1 MNLKKVVVLRK
12 HDGKGGGFQSHL
24 RRPSQFRR
32 NKPADIIPTA
42 VASKLPTLDG
52 ISVPRAAPNQ
62 STLIPVEQLLS
73 STFEKHIGNRVR
85 VAGEKAGSLRYI
97 GTVQGREGFYCGIEL
112 DEPIG
117 SHDGALNGIR
127 YFQTNPN
134 RAIFAP
140 LDRVEV
146 IVDHKQSFKP
156 VDCWMNDVE
165 PLLISSCCS
174 EDRNSDLMVQSDI
187 SLAGSPP
194 ANSSLLSADL
204 TTPYQATSEADLF
217 SAVDVQKSPS
227 TSVDN
232 NSSSSKEWSKE
243 TAAVVSVCPAVDDLN
258 VTITVDVADQQLN
271 QHTVCL
277 QSAENSKPPSY
288 CNSDDI
294 QSELIKSDDDDR
306 QQLSTFDNKMVNIM
320 TSCDNTTS
328 SQSTS
333 SATTTLSTDE
343 AVVRKELLV
352 PSENKKIKYEPN
364 KMTIKSSD
372 SAKRISMAKVTPNR
386 TQVRTIQR
394 VPSKPSKHAEIMA
407 KLKESIKQDKEKGKK
422 EIKSR
427 IAQSIQL
434 KPTAKITAA
443 SQNNRA
449 EQFPSSK
456 QSSQESSS
464 SNEACH
470 SENPTKG
477 VTVRNRS
484 ANDISKHIISTKR
497 SDMVP
502 KLRAQSR
509 FDDAFVEATSF
520 YHYNPNSAV
529 SCFHCGALSAGAA
542 CVNILV
548 TIIIIMSSSLSSSSA
563 SLSSSSPSSSKYN
576 SLILT
581 RTRSSVGKSVQTV
594 TKLPTFTSSVVL
606 RDSAYSSNMTNDRIG
621 YTPTRSSSYTLHPV
635 SSRFVQSFQ
644 PAVNSKKEPASA
656 AVVKRP
662 GNGPLATGNKRGVA
676 KALPVLEKRNS
687 TSIKRMVDEHKYQEI
702 VKGFLALSV
711 TFNHY
716 QDHLIPV
723 LHQRNANVKNELEK
737 LKAAFESTVCEYEK
751 IKEERE
757 ELCKQHAKTIDELNE
772 KHEEAIRCLEI
783 ALKQEHDQHL
793 KQICEDNEKILDKLR
808 STFDEK
814 IKSKDVKMKSEKCQ
828 IEVCQL
834 DHQSPVQG
842 VDRKEQVVIA
852 DVRYVNHEKEIDSL
866 RAVLEM
872 KSEENRELRS
882 RLAEREKEIE
892 EAMKMKS
899 RVILLDQKN
908 AELKEALEL
917 KKTTE
922 KRLSQRHHD
931 LVRSCEREKENSRRL
946 QMDKEQLQFQLE
958 RVLMSQ
964 SAYDTPISRLC
975 SSSESTT
982 PNVQD
987 ELQQN
992 SMSQSLIQIYAD
1004 CSPRYS
1010 KELPVTFYSNEGV
1023 EKKILEND
1031 QKRCSSMRTSSNRG
1045 EKIGRKLTT
1054 TSSRSRHFSNS
1065 SDASDADE
1073 AYKHRRRV
1081 QSDCEMVEK
1090 ENQRVLPNCTG
1101 RGDLPAS
1108 ESSNADS
1115 MLMTV
1120 DCTDSPRRCSHAEKR
1135 CQLAGSTDYCKG
1147 DNCMQKAAAS
1157 CIDSGIFTASYHSDI
1172 FDTPLAVSGTEQTS
1186 KHVGGQV
1193 GGDFAE
1199 QS

>member
-1 MNLKKVVVLRK
+1 MLTFCYFLAILLAMNLKKVVLCK

-174 EDRNSDLMVQSDI
+174 EDPNSDLMVQSDI

-427 IAQSIQL
+427 IAQSIQV

-470 SENPTKG
+470 SENPTKALG

-484 ANDISKHIISTKR
+484 ANDINKHITSTKR

-502 KLRAQSR
+502 KLRAQ
-509 FDDAFVEATSF
+509 
-520 YHYNPNSAV
+520 N
-529 SCFHCGALSAGAA
+529 
-542 CVNILV
+542 
-548 TIIIIMSSSLSSSSA
+548 
-563 SLSSSSPSSSKYN
+563 
-576 SLILT
+576 
-581 RTRSSVGKSVQTV
+581 
-594 TKLPTFTSSVVL
+594 
-606 RDSAYSSNMTNDRIG
+606 
-621 YTPTRSSSYTLHPV
+621 PV

-644 PAVNSKKEPASA
+644 PAINSKKEPASA

-676 KALPVLEKRNS
+676 KAPPVLEKRNS

-723 LHQRNANVKNELEK
+723 LHRQNANVKNELEK

-852 DVRYVNHEKEIDSL
+852 DVPMRYVNHEKEIDSL

-1031 QKRCSSMRTSSNRG
+1031 QKRSSSMRTSANRG

-1054 TSSRSRHFSNS
+1054 TSARSRHFSNS

-1135 CQLAGSTDYCKG
+1135 CQLAGSTDYCK
-1147 DNCMQKAAAS
+1147 
-1157 CIDSGIFTASYHSDI
+1157 DI
-1172 FDTPLAVSGTEQTS
+1172 FDTPPAVSGTEQTS

-1193 GGDFAE
+1193 GGNFAE

>member
-1 MNLKKVVVLRK
+1 MNLKKVVLCK

-52 ISVPRAAPNQ
+52 ISLPRAAPNQ

-146 IVDHKQSFKP
+146 IVDHKPSFKP
-156 VDCWMNDVE
+156 ADCWMNDVE

-174 EDRNSDLMVQSDI
+174 EDPNSDLMVQSDI

-232 NSSSSKEWSKE
+232 NSSPSKEWSKE

-258 VTITVDVADQQLN
+258 VTITVDIADQQLN
-271 QHTVCL
+271 QHTVCF

-294 QSELIKSDDDDR
+294 QSELIKSDDDDQ

-372 SAKRISMAKVTPNR
+372 SAKRISMAKLTPNR

-427 IAQSIQL
+427 IAQSIQEL
-434 KPTAKITAA
+434 
-443 SQNNRA
+443 NNFLR
-449 EQFPSSK
+449 
-456 QSSQESSS
+456 QSSQVKKVLLQ
-464 SNEACH
+464 
-470 SENPTKG
+470 TK
-477 VTVRNRS
+477 
-484 ANDISKHIISTKR
+484 
-497 SDMVP
+497 
-502 KLRAQSR
+502 
-509 FDDAFVEATSF
+509 
-520 YHYNPNSAV
+520 
-529 SCFHCGALSAGAA
+529 
-542 CVNILV
+542 LV
-548 TIIIIMSSSLSSSSA
+548 IVKTPQKSSSLSSSSA

-644 PAVNSKKEPASA
+644 PAVSSKKEPASA

-662 GNGPLATGNKRGVA
+662 GNGPLATGNKRGVT
-676 KALPVLEKRNS
+676 KAPPVLEKRNS

-814 IKSKDVKMKSEKCQ
+814 IKTKDVKMKSEKCQ

-834 DHQSPVQG
+834 DHQSPAQS
-842 VDRKEQVVIA
+842 VVIT

-964 SAYDTPISRLC
+964 SAYDAPISRLC

-1031 QKRCSSMRTSSNRG
+1031 QKRCSSMRTSANRG

-1054 TSSRSRHFSNS
+1054 TSARSRHFSNS

-1147 DNCMQKAAAS
+1147 DNCMQKAAVS

-1172 FDTPLAVSGTEQTS
+1172 FDTPPAVSGTEQTS

>member
-1 MNLKKVVVLRK
+1 MCLTSVAKT
-12 HDGKGGGFQSHL
+12 DAKGGGFQSHL

-52 ISVPRAAPNQ
+52 ISVPRAVPNQ

-112 DEPIG
+112 DEPVG

-146 IVDHKQSFKP
+146 IVDQKPSFKP

-174 EDRNSDLMVQSDI
+174 EDPNSDLMVQSDI

-194 ANSSLLSADL
+194 ANSSLLAAADL
-204 TTPYQATSEADLF
+204 TTTPYQATSEADLF
-217 SAVDVQKSPS
+217 SVVDVQKSPS
-227 TSVDN
+227 ASLDN
-232 NSSSSKEWSKE
+232 TNCSKQWSKE
-243 TAAVVSVCPAVDDLN
+243 ATTTASVCPVVDDLN
-258 VTITVDVADQQLN
+258 VTITVDDIPD
-271 QHTVCL
+271 QHTVCF
-277 QSAENSKPPSY
+277 QSAENPKPALY

-294 QSELIKSDDDDR
+294 QSELTTIKSDDDEQ
-306 QQLSTFDNKMVNIM
+306 QQLSTFDNKMVNLI
-320 TSCDNTTS
+320 TSCNNTIS

-333 SATTTLSTDE
+333 SAITTLSSTDE

-352 PSENKKIKYEPN
+352 PSKNKKIKYEPN
-364 KMTIKSSD
+364 KITIKSSD

-422 EIKSR
+422 EVKSR
-427 IAQSIQL
+427 IAQSIQV
-434 KPTAKITAA
+434 KPAAKITAP
-443 SQNNRA
+443 SQNTGTQ
-449 EQFPSSK
+449 QFPSSK

-470 SENPTKG
+470 GENRTTKASG

-484 ANDISKHIISTKR
+484 ANDISKHITSTKS

-502 KLRAQSR
+502 KLRA
-509 FDDAFVEATSF
+509 
-520 YHYNPNSAV
+520 PN
-529 SCFHCGALSAGAA
+529 
-542 CVNILV
+542 
-548 TIIIIMSSSLSSSSA
+548 
-563 SLSSSSPSSSKYN
+563 
-576 SLILT
+576 
-581 RTRSSVGKSVQTV
+581 
-594 TKLPTFTSSVVL
+594 
-606 RDSAYSSNMTNDRIG
+606 
-621 YTPTRSSSYTLHPV
+621 PV
-635 SSRFVQSFQ
+635 SKFVQSFQ
-644 PAVNSKKEPASA
+644 PVVNSKKDPASTTA
-656 AVVKRP
+656 VKRQ
-662 GNGPLATGNKRGVA
+662 GNGPLGTSKRSIA
-676 KALPVLEKRNS
+676 KAPVLEKKNS

-723 LHQRNANVKNELEK
+723 LRQRNANVKNELEK

-757 ELCKQHAKTIDELNE
+757 ELCKQHAKTIDELNA
-772 KHEEAIRCLEI
+772 KHREAIRCLEI
-783 ALKQEHDQHL
+783 TLKQEHDQHL

-814 IKSKDVKMKSEKCQ
+814 IKTKDVKIKSEKCQ

-834 DHQSPVQG
+834 DHHSPVQD
-842 VDRKEQVVIA
+842 VDRKEQVIA
-852 DVRYVNHEKEIDSL
+852 DVRYVNHVKEIDSL

-872 KSEENRELRS
+872 KTEENRELRS

-899 RVILLDQKN
+899 RLILLDQKN

-964 SAYDTPISRLC
+964 SAYDTPISRFC
-975 SSSESTT
+975 SSSESSTT
-982 PNVQD
+982 ANNVQD
-987 ELQQN
+987 EMQQN

-1010 KELPVTFYSNEGV
+1010 KELPVTFYSNEGGV
-1023 EKKILEND
+1023 EKKIFQND
-1031 QKRCSSMRTSSNRG
+1031 HQQRSSSLKTLANRG
-1045 EKIGRKLTT
+1045 KIGRRLTT
-1054 TSSRSRHFSNS
+1054 SARSRHFSNS
-1065 SDASDADE
+1065 SDAGDADA
-1073 AYKHRRRV
+1073 AYMHRRRV
-1081 QSDCEMVEK
+1081 QSDCEIVDK
-1090 ENQRVLPNCTG
+1090 ENQRMLPNCTG
-1101 RGDLPAS
+1101 RSDLPAS
-1108 ESSNADS
+1108 ESSNEDS

-1120 DCTDSPRRCSHAEKR
+1120 GCTDCPERCSQDDEKR
-1135 CQLAGSTDYCKG
+1135 CQLASGSTDYCKG
-1147 DNCMQKAAAS
+1147 DNCMQKVAAS

-1172 FDTPLAVSGTEQTS
+1172 FDTPPAVSGTEQKS
-1186 KHVGGQV
+1186 KHVLDGQV

>member
-1 MNLKKVVVLRK
+1 MCLTSVAKT
-12 HDGKGGGFQSHL
+12 DAKGGGFQSHL

-52 ISVPRAAPNQ
+52 ISVPRAVPNQ

-112 DEPIG
+112 DEPVG

-146 IVDHKQSFKP
+146 IVDQKPSFKP

-174 EDRNSDLMVQSDI
+174 EDPNSDLMVQSDI

-194 ANSSLLSADL
+194 ANSSLLAAADL
-204 TTPYQATSEADLF
+204 TTTPYQATSEADLF
-217 SAVDVQKSPS
+217 SVVDVQKSPS
-227 TSVDN
+227 ASLDN
-232 NSSSSKEWSKE
+232 TNCSKQWSKE
-243 TAAVVSVCPAVDDLN
+243 ATTTASVCPVVDDLN
-258 VTITVDVADQQLN
+258 VTITVDDIPD
-271 QHTVCL
+271 QHTVCF
-277 QSAENSKPPSY
+277 QSAENPKPALY

-294 QSELIKSDDDDR
+294 QSELTTIKSDDDEQ
-306 QQLSTFDNKMVNIM
+306 QQLSTFDNKMVNLI
-320 TSCDNTTS
+320 TSCNNTIS

-333 SATTTLSTDE
+333 SAITTLSSTDE

-352 PSENKKIKYEPN
+352 PSKNKKIKYEPN
-364 KMTIKSSD
+364 KITIKSSD

-422 EIKSR
+422 EVKSR
-427 IAQSIQL
+427 IAQSIQV
-434 KPTAKITAA
+434 KPAAKITAP
-443 SQNNRA
+443 SQNTGTQ
-449 EQFPSSK
+449 QFPSSK

-470 SENPTKG
+470 GENRTTKG

-484 ANDISKHIISTKR
+484 ANDISKHITSTKS

-502 KLRAQSR
+502 KLRAPSR
-509 FDDAFVEATSF
+509 FDDAFVKATSF

-529 SCFHCGALSAGAA
+529 SCFHCGA
-542 CVNILV
+542 CVLLV
-548 TIIIIMSSSLSSSSA
+548 PHA
-563 SLSSSSPSSSKYN
+563 
-576 SLILT
+576 
-581 RTRSSVGKSVQTV
+581 
-594 TKLPTFTSSVVL
+594 SVVL

-621 YTPTRSSSYTLHPV
+621 NTQTRSSSYTLHPV
-635 SSRFVQSFQ
+635 SKFVQSFQ
-644 PAVNSKKEPASA
+644 PVVNSKKDPASTTA
-656 AVVKRP
+656 VKRQ
-662 GNGPLATGNKRGVA
+662 GNGPLGTSKRSIA
-676 KALPVLEKRNS
+676 KAPVLEKKNS

-723 LHQRNANVKNELEK
+723 LRQRNANVKNELEK

-757 ELCKQHAKTIDELNE
+757 ELCKQHAKTIDELNA
-772 KHEEAIRCLEI
+772 KHREAIRCLEI
-783 ALKQEHDQHL
+783 TLKQEHDQHL

-814 IKSKDVKMKSEKCQ
+814 IKTKDVKIKSEKCQ

-834 DHQSPVQG
+834 DHHSPVQD
-842 VDRKEQVVIA
+842 VDRKEQVIA
-852 DVRYVNHEKEIDSL
+852 DVRYVNHVKEIDSL

-872 KSEENRELRS
+872 KTEENRELRS

-899 RVILLDQKN
+899 RLILLDQKN

-964 SAYDTPISRLC
+964 SAYDTPISRFC
-975 SSSESTT
+975 SSSESSTT
-982 PNVQD
+982 ANNVQD
-987 ELQQN
+987 EMQQN

-1010 KELPVTFYSNEGV
+1010 KELPVTFYSNEGGV
-1023 EKKILEND
+1023 EKKIFQND
-1031 QKRCSSMRTSSNRG
+1031 HQQRSSSLKTLANRG
-1045 EKIGRKLTT
+1045 KIGRRLTT
-1054 TSSRSRHFSNS
+1054 SARSRHFSNS
-1065 SDASDADE
+1065 SDAGDADA
-1073 AYKHRRRV
+1073 AYMHRRRV
-1081 QSDCEMVEK
+1081 QSDCEIVEK
-1090 ENQRVLPNCTG
+1090 ENQRMLPNCTG
-1101 RGDLPAS
+1101 RSDLPAS
-1108 ESSNADS
+1108 ESSNEDS

-1120 DCTDSPRRCSHAEKR
+1120 GCTDCPERCSQDDEKR
-1135 CQLAGSTDYCKG
+1135 CQLASGSTDYCKG
-1147 DNCMQKAAAS
+1147 DNCMQKVAAS

-1172 FDTPLAVSGTEQTS
+1172 FDTPPAVSGTEQKS
-1186 KHVGGQV
+1186 KHVLDGQV

>member
-1 MNLKKVVVLRK
+1 MNDVLRPVSTYLMNLLADDLCVKDSLKLVPQLPVQLKIKCQLLQVCTSLPYFQKQPIIQCSKFLAILLAMNLKKVVLCK

-288 CNSDDI
+288 CSSDDI

-352 PSENKKIKYEPN
+352 PRENKKIKYEPN

-427 IAQSIQL
+427 IAQSIQV

-470 SENPTKG
+470 SENPTKALG

-484 ANDISKHIISTKR
+484 TNDINKHITSTKR

-502 KLRAQSR
+502 KLRAQ
-509 FDDAFVEATSF
+509 
-520 YHYNPNSAV
+520 N
-529 SCFHCGALSAGAA
+529 
-542 CVNILV
+542 
-548 TIIIIMSSSLSSSSA
+548 
-563 SLSSSSPSSSKYN
+563 
-576 SLILT
+576 
-581 RTRSSVGKSVQTV
+581 
-594 TKLPTFTSSVVL
+594 
-606 RDSAYSSNMTNDRIG
+606 
-621 YTPTRSSSYTLHPV
+621 PV
-635 SSRFVQSFQ
+635 SSRFVQSFH
-644 PAVNSKKEPASA
+644 PAINSKKEPASA

-676 KALPVLEKRNS
+676 KAPPVLEKRNS

-723 LHQRNANVKNELEK
+723 LHRQNANVKNELEK

-852 DVRYVNHEKEIDSL
+852 DVPMRYVNHEKEIDSL

-1031 QKRCSSMRTSSNRG
+1031 QKRCSSMRTSANRG

-1054 TSSRSRHFSNS
+1054 TSARSRHFSNS

-1135 CQLAGSTDYCKG
+1135 CQFAGSTDYCKG
-1147 DNCMQKAAAS
+1147 DNCMQKAAVS

-1172 FDTPLAVSGTEQTS
+1172 FDTPPAVSGTEQTS

>member
-1 MNLKKVVVLRK
+1 LAILLAMNLKKVVLCK

-427 IAQSIQL
+427 IAQSIQV

-470 SENPTKG
+470 SENPTKALG

-484 ANDISKHIISTKR
+484 TNDINKHITSTKR

-502 KLRAQSR
+502 KLRAQ
-509 FDDAFVEATSF
+509 
-520 YHYNPNSAV
+520 N
-529 SCFHCGALSAGAA
+529 
-542 CVNILV
+542 
-548 TIIIIMSSSLSSSSA
+548 
-563 SLSSSSPSSSKYN
+563 
-576 SLILT
+576 
-581 RTRSSVGKSVQTV
+581 
-594 TKLPTFTSSVVL
+594 
-606 RDSAYSSNMTNDRIG
+606 
-621 YTPTRSSSYTLHPV
+621 PV

-662 GNGPLATGNKRGVA
+662 GNGPLATGNKRG
-676 KALPVLEKRNS
+676 
-687 TSIKRMVDEHKYQEI
+687 RMVDEHKYQEI

-852 DVRYVNHEKEIDSL
+852 DVPMRYVNHEKEIDSL

-982 PNVQD
+982 PNMQD

-1031 QKRCSSMRTSSNRG
+1031 QKRCSSMRTSANRG
-1045 EKIGRKLTT
+1045 EKIGRKLTI
-1054 TSSRSRHFSNS
+1054 TSARSRHFSNS

-1135 CQLAGSTDYCKG
+1135 SQLAGSTDYCKG
-1147 DNCMQKAAAS
+1147 DNCMQKAAVS

-1172 FDTPLAVSGTEQTS
+1172 FDTPPAVSGTEQTS

-1193 GGDFAE
+1193 GAK
-1199 QS
+1199 Q

>member
-1 MNLKKVVVLRK
+1 MCLTSVAKT
-12 HDGKGGGFQSHL
+12 DAKGGGFQSHL

-52 ISVPRAAPNQ
+52 ISVPRAVPNQ

-112 DEPIG
+112 DEPVG

-146 IVDHKQSFKP
+146 IVDQKPSFKP

-174 EDRNSDLMVQSDI
+174 EDPNSDLMVQSDI

-194 ANSSLLSADL
+194 ANSSLLAAADL
-204 TTPYQATSEADLF
+204 TTTPYQATSEADLF
-217 SAVDVQKSPS
+217 SVVDVQKSPS
-227 TSVDN
+227 ASLDN
-232 NSSSSKEWSKE
+232 TNCSKQWSKE
-243 TAAVVSVCPAVDDLN
+243 ATTTASVCPVVDDLN
-258 VTITVDVADQQLN
+258 VTITVDDIPD
-271 QHTVCL
+271 QHTVCF
-277 QSAENSKPPSY
+277 QSAENPKPALY

-294 QSELIKSDDDDR
+294 QSELTTIKSDDDEQ
-306 QQLSTFDNKMVNIM
+306 QQLSTFDNKMVNLI
-320 TSCDNTTS
+320 TSCNNTIS

-333 SATTTLSTDE
+333 SAITTLSSTDE

-352 PSENKKIKYEPN
+352 PSKNKKIKYEPN
-364 KMTIKSSD
+364 KITIKSSD

-422 EIKSR
+422 EVKSR
-427 IAQSIQL
+427 IAQSIQV
-434 KPTAKITAA
+434 KPAAKITAP
-443 SQNNRA
+443 SQNTGTQ
-449 EQFPSSK
+449 QFPSSK

-470 SENPTKG
+470 GENRTTKG

-484 ANDISKHIISTKR
+484 ANDISKHITSTKS

-502 KLRAQSR
+502 KLRA
-509 FDDAFVEATSF
+509 
-520 YHYNPNSAV
+520 PN
-529 SCFHCGALSAGAA
+529 
-542 CVNILV
+542 
-548 TIIIIMSSSLSSSSA
+548 
-563 SLSSSSPSSSKYN
+563 
-576 SLILT
+576 
-581 RTRSSVGKSVQTV
+581 
-594 TKLPTFTSSVVL
+594 
-606 RDSAYSSNMTNDRIG
+606 
-621 YTPTRSSSYTLHPV
+621 PV
-635 SSRFVQSFQ
+635 SKFVQSFQ
-644 PAVNSKKEPASA
+644 PVVNSKKDPASTTA
-656 AVVKRP
+656 VKRQ
-662 GNGPLATGNKRGVA
+662 GNGPLGTSKRSIA
-676 KALPVLEKRNS
+676 KAPVLEKKNS

-723 LHQRNANVKNELEK
+723 LRQRNANVKNELEK

-757 ELCKQHAKTIDELNE
+757 ELCKQHAKTIDELNA
-772 KHEEAIRCLEI
+772 KHREAIRCLEI
-783 ALKQEHDQHL
+783 TLKQEHDQHL

-814 IKSKDVKMKSEKCQ
+814 IKTKDVKIKSEKCQ

-834 DHQSPVQG
+834 DHHSPVQD
-842 VDRKEQVVIA
+842 VDRKEQVIA
-852 DVRYVNHEKEIDSL
+852 DVRYVNHVKEIDSL

-872 KSEENRELRS
+872 KTEENRELRS

-899 RVILLDQKN
+899 RLILLDQKN

-964 SAYDTPISRLC
+964 SAYDTPISRFC
-975 SSSESTT
+975 SSSESSTT
-982 PNVQD
+982 ANNVQD
-987 ELQQN
+987 EMQQN

-1010 KELPVTFYSNEGV
+1010 KELPVTFYSNEGGV
-1023 EKKILEND
+1023 EKKIFQND
-1031 QKRCSSMRTSSNRG
+1031 HQQRSSSLKTLANRG
-1045 EKIGRKLTT
+1045 KIGRRLTT
-1054 TSSRSRHFSNS
+1054 SARSRHFSNS
-1065 SDASDADE
+1065 SDAGDADA
-1073 AYKHRRRV
+1073 AYMHRRRV
-1081 QSDCEMVEK
+1081 QSDCEIVEK
-1090 ENQRVLPNCTG
+1090 ENQRMLPNCTG
-1101 RGDLPAS
+1101 RSDLPAS
-1108 ESSNADS
+1108 ESSNEDS

-1120 DCTDSPRRCSHAEKR
+1120 GCTDCPERCSQDDEKR
-1135 CQLAGSTDYCKG
+1135 CQLASGSTDYCKG
-1147 DNCMQKAAAS
+1147 DNCMQKVAAS

-1172 FDTPLAVSGTEQTS
+1172 FDTPPAVSGTEQKS
-1186 KHVGGQV
+1186 KHVLDGQV

>member
-1 MNLKKVVVLRK
+1 MLTFCYFLAILLAMNLKKVVLCK

-174 EDRNSDLMVQSDI
+174 EDPNSDLMVQSDI

-427 IAQSIQL
+427 IAQSIQV

-470 SENPTKG
+470 SENPTKALG

-484 ANDISKHIISTKR
+484 ANDINKHITSTKR

-520 YHYNPNSAV
+520 YHYNPNSA
-529 SCFHCGALSAGAA
+529 
-542 CVNILV
+542 
-548 TIIIIMSSSLSSSSA
+548 SSSLSSSSA

-644 PAVNSKKEPASA
+644 PAINSKKEPASA

-676 KALPVLEKRNS
+676 KAPPVLEKRNS

-723 LHQRNANVKNELEK
+723 LHRQNANVKNELEK

-852 DVRYVNHEKEIDSL
+852 DVPMRYVNHEKEIDSL

-1031 QKRCSSMRTSSNRG
+1031 QKRSSSMRTSANRG

-1054 TSSRSRHFSNS
+1054 TSARSRHFSNS

-1147 DNCMQKAAAS
+1147 DNCMQKAAVS

-1172 FDTPLAVSGTEQTS
+1172 FDTPPAVSGTEQTS

-1193 GGDFAE
+1193 GGNFAE

>member
-1 MNLKKVVVLRK
+1 MLTFCYFLAILLAMNLKKVVLCK

-174 EDRNSDLMVQSDI
+174 EDPNSDLMVQSDI

-427 IAQSIQL
+427 IAQSIQV

-470 SENPTKG
+470 SENPTKALG

-484 ANDISKHIISTKR
+484 ANDINKHITSTKR

-502 KLRAQSR
+502 KLRAQ
-509 FDDAFVEATSF
+509 
-520 YHYNPNSAV
+520 N
-529 SCFHCGALSAGAA
+529 
-542 CVNILV
+542 
-548 TIIIIMSSSLSSSSA
+548 
-563 SLSSSSPSSSKYN
+563 
-576 SLILT
+576 
-581 RTRSSVGKSVQTV
+581 
-594 TKLPTFTSSVVL
+594 
-606 RDSAYSSNMTNDRIG
+606 
-621 YTPTRSSSYTLHPV
+621 PV

-644 PAVNSKKEPASA
+644 PAINSKKEPASA

-676 KALPVLEKRNS
+676 KAPPVLEKRNS

-723 LHQRNANVKNELEK
+723 LHRQNANVKNELEK

-852 DVRYVNHEKEIDSL
+852 DVPMRYVNHEKEIDSL

-1031 QKRCSSMRTSSNRG
+1031 QKRSSSMRTSANRG

-1054 TSSRSRHFSNS
+1054 TSARSRHFSNS

-1147 DNCMQKAAAS
+1147 DNCMQKAAVS

-1172 FDTPLAVSGTEQTS
+1172 FDTPPAVSGTEQTS

-1193 GGDFAE
+1193 GGNFAE

>member
-1 MNLKKVVVLRK
+1 
-12 HDGKGGGFQSHL
+12 
-24 RRPSQFRR
+24 
-32 NKPADIIPTA
+32 
-42 VASKLPTLDG
+42 LPTLDG
-52 ISVPRAAPNQ
+52 ISVPRAVPNQ

-85 VAGEKAGSLRYI
+85 VAGEKAGSLR
-97 GTVQGREGFYCGIEL
+97 
-112 DEPIG
+112 
-117 SHDGALNGIR
+117 
-127 YFQTNPN
+127 TNPN

-146 IVDHKQSFKP
+146 IVDQKPSFKP

-174 EDRNSDLMVQSDI
+174 EDPNSDLMVQSDI

-194 ANSSLLSADL
+194 ANSSLLAAADL
-204 TTPYQATSEADLF
+204 TTTPYQATSEADLF
-217 SAVDVQKSPS
+217 SVVDVQKSPS
-227 TSVDN
+227 ASLDN
-232 NSSSSKEWSKE
+232 TNCSKQWSKE
-243 TAAVVSVCPAVDDLN
+243 ATTTASVCPVVDDLN
-258 VTITVDVADQQLN
+258 VTITVDDIPD
-271 QHTVCL
+271 QHTVCF
-277 QSAENSKPPSY
+277 QSAENPKPALY

-294 QSELIKSDDDDR
+294 QSELTTIKSDDDEQ
-306 QQLSTFDNKMVNIM
+306 QQLSTFDNKMVNLI
-320 TSCDNTTS
+320 TSCNNTIS

-333 SATTTLSTDE
+333 SAITTLSSTDE

-352 PSENKKIKYEPN
+352 PSKNKKIKYEPN
-364 KMTIKSSD
+364 KITIKSSD

-422 EIKSR
+422 EVKSR
-427 IAQSIQL
+427 IAQSIQV
-434 KPTAKITAA
+434 KPAAKITAP
-443 SQNNRA
+443 SQNTRTQ
-449 EQFPSSK
+449 QFPSSK

-470 SENPTKG
+470 GENRTTKG

-484 ANDISKHIISTKR
+484 ANDISKHITSTKS

-502 KLRAQSR
+502 KLRA
-509 FDDAFVEATSF
+509 
-520 YHYNPNSAV
+520 PN
-529 SCFHCGALSAGAA
+529 
-542 CVNILV
+542 
-548 TIIIIMSSSLSSSSA
+548 
-563 SLSSSSPSSSKYN
+563 
-576 SLILT
+576 
-581 RTRSSVGKSVQTV
+581 
-594 TKLPTFTSSVVL
+594 
-606 RDSAYSSNMTNDRIG
+606 
-621 YTPTRSSSYTLHPV
+621 PV
-635 SSRFVQSFQ
+635 SKFVQSFQ
-644 PAVNSKKEPASA
+644 PVVNSKKDPASTTA
-656 AVVKRP
+656 VKRQ
-662 GNGPLATGNKRGVA
+662 GNGPLGTSKRSIA
-676 KALPVLEKRNS
+676 KVPVLEKKNS

-723 LHQRNANVKNELEK
+723 LRQRNANVKNELEK

-772 KHEEAIRCLEI
+772 KHREAIRCLEI
-783 ALKQEHDQHL
+783 TLKQEHDQHL

-814 IKSKDVKMKSEKCQ
+814 IKTKDVKIKSEKCQ

-834 DHQSPVQG
+834 DHHSPVQD
-842 VDRKEQVVIA
+842 VDRKEQVIA
-852 DVRYVNHEKEIDSL
+852 DVRYVNHVKEIDSL

-872 KSEENRELRS
+872 KTEENRELRS

-899 RVILLDQKN
+899 RLILLDQKN

-964 SAYDTPISRLC
+964 SAYDTPISRFC
-975 SSSESTT
+975 SSSESSTT
-982 PNVQD
+982 ANNVQD
-987 ELQQN
+987 EMQQN

-1010 KELPVTFYSNEGV
+1010 KELPVTFYSNEGGV
-1023 EKKILEND
+1023 EKKILQND
-1031 QKRCSSMRTSSNRG
+1031 HQQRSSSLKTLANR
-1045 EKIGRKLTT
+1045 EKIGRRLTT
-1054 TSSRSRHFSNS
+1054 SARSRHFSNS
-1065 SDASDADE
+1065 SDAGDADA
-1073 AYKHRRRV
+1073 AYMHRRRV
-1081 QSDCEMVEK
+1081 QSDCEIVEK
-1090 ENQRVLPNCTG
+1090 ENQRMLPNCTG
-1101 RGDLPAS
+1101 RSDLPAS
-1108 ESSNADS
+1108 ESSNEDS

-1120 DCTDSPRRCSHAEKR
+1120 GCTDCPERCSQDDEKR
-1135 CQLAGSTDYCKG
+1135 CQLASGSTDYCKG
-1147 DNCMQKAAAS
+1147 DNCMQKVAAS

-1172 FDTPLAVSGTEQTS
+1172 FDTPPAVSGTEQKS
-1186 KHVGGQV
+1186 KHVLDGQV

>member
-1 MNLKKVVVLRK
+1 LAILLAMNLKKVVLCK

-427 IAQSIQL
+427 IAQSIQV

-484 ANDISKHIISTKR
+484 TNDINKHITSTKR
-497 SDMVP
+497 SD
-502 KLRAQSR
+502 
-509 FDDAFVEATSF
+509 
-520 YHYNPNSAV
+520 
-529 SCFHCGALSAGAA
+529 
-542 CVNILV
+542 
-548 TIIIIMSSSLSSSSA
+548 MSSSLSSSSA

-676 KALPVLEKRNS
+676 KVPPVLEKRNS

-793 KQICEDNEKILDKLR
+793 KQN
-808 STFDEK
+808 
-814 IKSKDVKMKSEKCQ
+814 VKMKSEKCQ

-852 DVRYVNHEKEIDSL
+852 DVPMRYVNHEKEIDSL

-982 PNVQD
+982 PNMQD

-1031 QKRCSSMRTSSNRG
+1031 QKRCSSMRTSANRG
-1045 EKIGRKLTT
+1045 EKIGRKLTI
-1054 TSSRSRHFSNS
+1054 TSARSRHFSNS

-1135 CQLAGSTDYCKG
+1135 SQLAGSTDYCKG
-1147 DNCMQKAAAS
+1147 DNCMQKAAVS

-1172 FDTPLAVSGTEQTS
+1172 FDTPPAVSGTEQTS

-1193 GGDFAE
+1193 GAK
-1199 QS
+1199 Q

>member
-1 MNLKKVVVLRK
+1 MLTFCYFLAILLAMNLKKVVLCK

-174 EDRNSDLMVQSDI
+174 EDPNSDLMVQSDI

-427 IAQSIQL
+427 IAQSIQV

-470 SENPTKG
+470 SENPTKALG

-484 ANDISKHIISTKR
+484 ANDINKHITSTKR

-520 YHYNPNSAV
+520 YHYNPNSA
-529 SCFHCGALSAGAA
+529 
-542 CVNILV
+542 
-548 TIIIIMSSSLSSSSA
+548 SSSLSSSSA

-644 PAVNSKKEPASA
+644 PAINSKKEPASA

-676 KALPVLEKRNS
+676 KAPPVLEKRNS

-723 LHQRNANVKNELEK
+723 LHRQNANVKNELEK

-793 KQICEDNEKILDKLR
+793 KQN
-808 STFDEK
+808 
-814 IKSKDVKMKSEKCQ
+814 VKMKSEKCQ

-852 DVRYVNHEKEIDSL
+852 DVPMRYVNHEKEIDSL

-1031 QKRCSSMRTSSNRG
+1031 QKRSSSMRTSANRG

-1054 TSSRSRHFSNS
+1054 TSARSRHFSNS

-1135 CQLAGSTDYCKG
+1135 CQLAGSTDYCK
-1147 DNCMQKAAAS
+1147 
-1157 CIDSGIFTASYHSDI
+1157 DI
-1172 FDTPLAVSGTEQTS
+1172 FDTPPAVSGTEQTS

-1193 GGDFAE
+1193 GGNFAE

>member
-1 MNLKKVVVLRK
+1 MNDVLRPVSTYLMNLLADDLCVKDSLKLVPQLPVQLKIKCQLLQVCTSLPYFQKQPIIQCSKFLAILLAMNLKKVVLCK

-288 CNSDDI
+288 CSSDDI

-352 PSENKKIKYEPN
+352 PRENKKIKYEPN

-427 IAQSIQL
+427 IAQSIQEL
-434 KPTAKITAA
+434 
-443 SQNNRA
+443 NNFLR
-449 EQFPSSK
+449 
-456 QSSQESSS
+456 QSSQVKKVLLQ
-464 SNEACH
+464 
-470 SENPTKG
+470 TK
-477 VTVRNRS
+477 
-484 ANDISKHIISTKR
+484 
-497 SDMVP
+497 
-502 KLRAQSR
+502 
-509 FDDAFVEATSF
+509 
-520 YHYNPNSAV
+520 
-529 SCFHCGALSAGAA
+529 
-542 CVNILV
+542 LV
-548 TIIIIMSSSLSSSSA
+548 IVKTPRKSSSLSSSSA

-635 SSRFVQSFQ
+635 SSRFVQSFH
-644 PAVNSKKEPASA
+644 PAINSKKEPASA

-676 KALPVLEKRNS
+676 KAPPVLEKRNS

-723 LHQRNANVKNELEK
+723 LHRQNANVKNELEK

-842 VDRKEQVVIA
+842 VVIA
-852 DVRYVNHEKEIDSL
+852 DVPMRYVNHEKEIDSL

-1031 QKRCSSMRTSSNRG
+1031 QKRCSSMRTSANRG

-1054 TSSRSRHFSNS
+1054 TSARSRHFSNS

-1135 CQLAGSTDYCKG
+1135 CQFAGSTDYCKG
-1147 DNCMQKAAAS
+1147 DNCMQKAAVS

-1172 FDTPLAVSGTEQTS
+1172 FDTPPAVSGTEQTS

>member
-1 MNLKKVVVLRK
+1 MNLKKVVLCK

-427 IAQSIQL
+427 IAQSIQEL
-434 KPTAKITAA
+434 
-443 SQNNRA
+443 NNFLR
-449 EQFPSSK
+449 
-456 QSSQESSS
+456 QSSQVKKVLLQ
-464 SNEACH
+464 
-470 SENPTKG
+470 TK
-477 VTVRNRS
+477 
-484 ANDISKHIISTKR
+484 
-497 SDMVP
+497 
-502 KLRAQSR
+502 
-509 FDDAFVEATSF
+509 
-520 YHYNPNSAV
+520 
-529 SCFHCGALSAGAA
+529 
-542 CVNILV
+542 LV
-548 TIIIIMSSSLSSSSA
+548 IVKTPRKSSSLSSSSA

-644 PAVNSKKEPASA
+644 PAINSKKEPASA

-751 IKEERE
+751 IKKERE

-814 IKSKDVKMKSEKCQ
+814 IKSKDVKMKLEKCQ

-852 DVRYVNHEKEIDSL
+852 DVPMRYVNHEKEIDSL

-982 PNVQD
+982 PNMQD

-1031 QKRCSSMRTSSNRG
+1031 QKRCSSMRTSANRG

-1054 TSSRSRHFSNS
+1054 TSARSRHFSNS

-1120 DCTDSPRRCSHAEKR
+1120 DCNDSPRRCSHAEKR
-1135 CQLAGSTDYCKG
+1135 SQLAGSTDYCKG
-1147 DNCMQKAAAS
+1147 DNCMQKAAVS

-1172 FDTPLAVSGTEQTS
+1172 FDTPPAVSGTEQTS

>member
-1 MNLKKVVVLRK
+1 MNDVLRPVSTYLMNLLADDLCVKDSLKLVPQLPVQLKIKCQLLQVCTSLPYFQKQPIIQCSKFLAILLAMNLKKVVLCK

-288 CNSDDI
+288 CSSDDI

-352 PSENKKIKYEPN
+352 PRENKKIKYEPN

-427 IAQSIQL
+427 IAQSIQV

-470 SENPTKG
+470 SENPTKALG

-484 ANDISKHIISTKR
+484 TNDINKHITSTKR
-497 SDMVP
+497 SD
-502 KLRAQSR
+502 
-509 FDDAFVEATSF
+509 
-520 YHYNPNSAV
+520 
-529 SCFHCGALSAGAA
+529 
-542 CVNILV
+542 
-548 TIIIIMSSSLSSSSA
+548 MSSSLSSSSA

-635 SSRFVQSFQ
+635 SSRFVQSFH
-644 PAVNSKKEPASA
+644 PAINSKKEPASA

-676 KALPVLEKRNS
+676 KAPPVLEKRNS

-723 LHQRNANVKNELEK
+723 LHRQNANVKNELEK

-814 IKSKDVKMKSEKCQ
+814 IKSKDV
-828 IEVCQL
+828 
-834 DHQSPVQG
+834 
-842 VDRKEQVVIA
+842 VIA
-852 DVRYVNHEKEIDSL
+852 DVPMRYVNHEKEIDSL

-1031 QKRCSSMRTSSNRG
+1031 QKRCSSMRTSANRG

-1054 TSSRSRHFSNS
+1054 TSARSRHFSNS

-1135 CQLAGSTDYCKG
+1135 CQFAGSTDYCKG
-1147 DNCMQKAAAS
+1147 DNCMQKAAVS

-1172 FDTPLAVSGTEQTS
+1172 FDTPPAVSGTEQTS

>member
-1 MNLKKVVVLRK
+1 M
-12 HDGKGGGFQSHL
+12 DAKGGGFQSHL

-52 ISVPRAAPNQ
+52 ISVPRAVPNQ

-112 DEPIG
+112 DEPVG

-146 IVDHKQSFKP
+146 IVDQKPSFKP

-174 EDRNSDLMVQSDI
+174 EDPNSDLMVQSDI

-194 ANSSLLSADL
+194 ANSSLLAAADL
-204 TTPYQATSEADLF
+204 TTTPYQATSEADLF
-217 SAVDVQKSPS
+217 SVVDVQKSPS
-227 TSVDN
+227 ASLDN
-232 NSSSSKEWSKE
+232 TNCSKQWSKE
-243 TAAVVSVCPAVDDLN
+243 ATTTASVCPVVDDLN
-258 VTITVDVADQQLN
+258 VTITVDDIPD
-271 QHTVCL
+271 QHTVCF
-277 QSAENSKPPSY
+277 QSAENPKPALY

-294 QSELIKSDDDDR
+294 QSELTTIKSDDDEQ
-306 QQLSTFDNKMVNIM
+306 QQLSTFDNKMVNLI
-320 TSCDNTTS
+320 TSCNNTIS

-333 SATTTLSTDE
+333 SAITTLSSTDE

-352 PSENKKIKYEPN
+352 PSKNKKIKYEPN
-364 KMTIKSSD
+364 KITIKSSD

-422 EIKSR
+422 EVKSR
-427 IAQSIQL
+427 IAQSIQV
-434 KPTAKITAA
+434 KPAAKITAP
-443 SQNNRA
+443 SQNTGTQ
-449 EQFPSSK
+449 QFPSSK

-470 SENPTKG
+470 GENRTTKG

-484 ANDISKHIISTKR
+484 ANDISKHITSTKS

-502 KLRAQSR
+502 KLRA
-509 FDDAFVEATSF
+509 
-520 YHYNPNSAV
+520 PN
-529 SCFHCGALSAGAA
+529 
-542 CVNILV
+542 
-548 TIIIIMSSSLSSSSA
+548 
-563 SLSSSSPSSSKYN
+563 
-576 SLILT
+576 
-581 RTRSSVGKSVQTV
+581 
-594 TKLPTFTSSVVL
+594 
-606 RDSAYSSNMTNDRIG
+606 
-621 YTPTRSSSYTLHPV
+621 PV
-635 SSRFVQSFQ
+635 SKFVQSFQ
-644 PAVNSKKEPASA
+644 PVVNSKKDPASTTA
-656 AVVKRP
+656 VKRQ
-662 GNGPLATGNKRGVA
+662 GNGPLGTSKRSIA
-676 KALPVLEKRNS
+676 KAPVLEKKNS

-723 LHQRNANVKNELEK
+723 LRQRNANVKNELEK

-757 ELCKQHAKTIDELNE
+757 ELCKQHAKTIDELNA
-772 KHEEAIRCLEI
+772 KHREAIRCLEI
-783 ALKQEHDQHL
+783 TLKQEHDQHL

-814 IKSKDVKMKSEKCQ
+814 IKTKDVKIKSEKCQ

-834 DHQSPVQG
+834 DHHSPVQD
-842 VDRKEQVVIA
+842 VDRKEQVIA
-852 DVRYVNHEKEIDSL
+852 DVRYVNHVKEIDSL

-872 KSEENRELRS
+872 KTEENRELRS

-899 RVILLDQKN
+899 RLILLDQKN

-964 SAYDTPISRLC
+964 SAYDTPISRFC
-975 SSSESTT
+975 SSSESSTT
-982 PNVQD
+982 ANNVQD
-987 ELQQN
+987 EMQQN

-1010 KELPVTFYSNEGV
+1010 KELPVTFYSNEGGV
-1023 EKKILEND
+1023 EKKIFQND
-1031 QKRCSSMRTSSNRG
+1031 HQQRSSSLKTLANRG
-1045 EKIGRKLTT
+1045 KIGRRLTT
-1054 TSSRSRHFSNS
+1054 SARSRHFSNS
-1065 SDASDADE
+1065 SDAGDADA
-1073 AYKHRRRV
+1073 AYMHRRRV
-1081 QSDCEMVEK
+1081 QSDCEIVEK
-1090 ENQRVLPNCTG
+1090 ENQRMLPNCTG
-1101 RGDLPAS
+1101 RSDLPAS
-1108 ESSNADS
+1108 ESSNEDS

-1120 DCTDSPRRCSHAEKR
+1120 GCTDCPERCSQDDEKR
-1135 CQLAGSTDYCKG
+1135 CQLASGSTDYCK
-1147 DNCMQKAAAS
+1147 
-1157 CIDSGIFTASYHSDI
+1157 DI
-1172 FDTPLAVSGTEQTS
+1172 FDTPPAVSGTEQKS
-1186 KHVGGQV
+1186 KHVLDGQV

>member
-1 MNLKKVVVLRK
+1 MLTFCYFLAILLAMNLKKVVLCK

-174 EDRNSDLMVQSDI
+174 EDPNSDLMVQSDI

-427 IAQSIQL
+427 IAQSIQEL
-434 KPTAKITAA
+434 
-443 SQNNRA
+443 NNFLR
-449 EQFPSSK
+449 
-456 QSSQESSS
+456 QSSQVKKVLLQ
-464 SNEACH
+464 
-470 SENPTKG
+470 TK
-477 VTVRNRS
+477 
-484 ANDISKHIISTKR
+484 
-497 SDMVP
+497 
-502 KLRAQSR
+502 
-509 FDDAFVEATSF
+509 
-520 YHYNPNSAV
+520 
-529 SCFHCGALSAGAA
+529 
-542 CVNILV
+542 LV
-548 TIIIIMSSSLSSSSA
+548 IVKTPRKSSSLSSSSA

-644 PAVNSKKEPASA
+644 PAINSKKEPASA

-676 KALPVLEKRNS
+676 KAPPVLEKRNS

-723 LHQRNANVKNELEK
+723 LHRQNANVKNELEK

-842 VDRKEQVVIA
+842 VVIA
-852 DVRYVNHEKEIDSL
+852 DVPMRYVNHEKEIDSL

-1031 QKRCSSMRTSSNRG
+1031 QKRSSSMRTSANRG

-1054 TSSRSRHFSNS
+1054 TSARSRHFSNS

-1147 DNCMQKAAAS
+1147 DNCMQKAAVS

-1172 FDTPLAVSGTEQTS
+1172 FDTPPAVSGTEQTS

-1193 GGDFAE
+1193 GGNFAE

>member
-1 MNLKKVVVLRK
+1 MNLKKVVLCK

-427 IAQSIQL
+427 IAQSIQEL
-434 KPTAKITAA
+434 
-443 SQNNRA
+443 NNFLR
-449 EQFPSSK
+449 
-456 QSSQESSS
+456 QSSQVKKVLLQ
-464 SNEACH
+464 
-470 SENPTKG
+470 TK
-477 VTVRNRS
+477 
-484 ANDISKHIISTKR
+484 
-497 SDMVP
+497 
-502 KLRAQSR
+502 
-509 FDDAFVEATSF
+509 
-520 YHYNPNSAV
+520 
-529 SCFHCGALSAGAA
+529 
-542 CVNILV
+542 LV
-548 TIIIIMSSSLSSSSA
+548 IVKTPRKSSSLSSSSA

-644 PAVNSKKEPASA
+644 PAINSKKEPASA

-676 KALPVLEKRNS
+676 KAPPVLEKRNS

-723 LHQRNANVKNELEK
+723 LHRQNANVKNELEK

-852 DVRYVNHEKEIDSL
+852 DVPMRYVNHEKEIDSL

-982 PNVQD
+982 PNMQD

-1031 QKRCSSMRTSSNRG
+1031 QKRCSSMRTSANRG

-1054 TSSRSRHFSNS
+1054 TSARSRHFSNS

-1090 ENQRVLPNCTG
+1090 ENQRLLPNCTG

-1135 CQLAGSTDYCKG
+1135 CQFAGSTDYCKG
-1147 DNCMQKAAAS
+1147 DNCMQKAAVS

-1172 FDTPLAVSGTEQTS
+1172 FDTPPAVSGTEQTS

>member
-1 MNLKKVVVLRK
+1 MKL
-12 HDGKGGGFQSHL
+12 DAKGGGFQSHL

-52 ISVPRAAPNQ
+52 ISVPRAAAPNQ

-73 STFEKHIGNRVR
+73 NTFEKHIGNRVR

-97 GTVQGREGFYCGIEL
+97 GTVQGREGIYCGIEL
-112 DEPIG
+112 DEPVG

-146 IVDHKQSFKP
+146 IVDHKPLFKP

-174 EDRNSDLMVQSDI
+174 EDPNSDLMVQSDI

-217 SAVDVQKSPS
+217 STVDVQKSPS

-232 NSSSSKEWSKE
+232 NSCSKEWSKD
-243 TAAVVSVCPAVDDLN
+243 TATAVSVCPAVDDLN
-258 VTITVDVADQQLN
+258 VTITVDDVAD

-277 QSAENSKPPSY
+277 QSAENSKPALY

-294 QSELIKSDDDDR
+294 QSELIKSDDDD
-306 QQLSTFDNKMVNIM
+306 QQQQSTFDNKMVNLM

-333 SATTTLSTDE
+333 SATTILSSTDE
-343 AVVRKELLV
+343 AVVPKELLV
-352 PSENKKIKYEPN
+352 PSKNKKIKYEPN

-372 SAKRISMAKVTPNR
+372 SAKRISIAKVTPNR

-422 EIKSR
+422 EVKSR
-427 IAQSIQL
+427 IAQSIQV
-434 KPTAKITAA
+434 KPAAKITAA
-443 SQNNRA
+443 SQNTKTQ
-449 EQFPSSK
+449 QFPSSK

-470 SENPTKG
+470 SENLTTKG

-484 ANDISKHIISTKR
+484 ANDISKHIASTKR

-502 KLRAQSR
+502 KLRAPSR

-529 SCFHCGALSAGAA
+529 SCFHCGAFCCCAHMREY
-542 CVNILV
+542 
-548 TIIIIMSSSLSSSSA
+548 TYSLSSSSA
-563 SLSSSSPSSSKYN
+563 STSSPSSSKYN

-594 TKLPTFTSSVVL
+594 TKLPTFTTSSVVL

-635 SSRFVQSFQ
+635 SRFVQSFQ
-644 PAVNSKKEPASA
+644 PAVNSKKEPTST
-656 AVVKRP
+656 AVVKRQ
-662 GNGPLATGNKRGVA
+662 GNGPLAITNKRGVA
-676 KALPVLEKRNS
+676 KAPILEKKNS
-687 TSIKRMVDEHKYQEI
+687 ISIKRMVDEHKYQEI

-711 TFNHY
+711 TLNHY

-723 LHQRNANVKNELEK
+723 LRQRNANVKNELEK

-772 KHEEAIRCLEI
+772 KHKETIRCLEI
-783 ALKQEHDQHL
+783 TLKQEHDQHL

-814 IKSKDVKMKSEKCQ
+814 IKTKDVKMKSEKCQ

-834 DHQSPVQG
+834 DQHSPVQD
-842 VDRKEQVVIA
+842 VDRKEQVIA
-852 DVRYVNHEKEIDSL
+852 DVRYINHVKEIDSL

-964 SAYDTPISRLC
+964 SAYDTPISRFC
-975 SSSESTT
+975 SSSESSTT
-982 PNVQD
+982 PNMQD

-1023 EKKILEND
+1023 EKKILQND
-1031 QKRCSSMRTSSNRG
+1031 HQQRCSSLKTLANR
-1045 EKIGRKLTT
+1045 EKIGRKLN
-1054 TSSRSRHFSNS
+1054 TSARSRHFSNS
-1065 SDASDADE
+1065 SGDTGDADAE
-1073 AYKHRRRV
+1073 YKHRRRV
-1081 QSDCEMVEK
+1081 QSDCEIVEK
-1090 ENQRVLPNCTG
+1090 ENQRMLPNCTG
-1101 RGDLPAS
+1101 RSDLPTS
-1108 ESSNADS
+1108 ESSIEDS

-1120 DCTDSPRRCSHAEKR
+1120 GCTDCPDRCSHDDEKR
-1135 CQLAGSTDYCKG
+1135 CQMASGSTDYCKG
-1147 DNCMQKAAAS
+1147 DNCMQKAATS

-1172 FDTPLAVSGTEQTS
+1172 FDTPPAVSGTEQKS

>member
-1 MNLKKVVVLRK
+1 
-12 HDGKGGGFQSHL
+12 
-24 RRPSQFRR
+24 
-32 NKPADIIPTA
+32 
-42 VASKLPTLDG
+42 LPTLDG
-52 ISVPRAAPNQ
+52 ISLPRAAPNQ

-146 IVDHKQSFKP
+146 IVDHKPSFKP
-156 VDCWMNDVE
+156 ADCWMNDVE

-174 EDRNSDLMVQSDI
+174 EDPNSDLMVQSDI

-232 NSSSSKEWSKE
+232 NSSPSKEWSKE

-258 VTITVDVADQQLN
+258 VTITVDIADQQLN
-271 QHTVCL
+271 QHTVCF

-294 QSELIKSDDDDR
+294 QSELIKSDDDDQ

-372 SAKRISMAKVTPNR
+372 SAKRISMAKLTPNR

-427 IAQSIQL
+427 IAQSIQV

-484 ANDISKHIISTKR
+484 ANDINKHIPSTKR

-502 KLRAQSR
+502 KLRAQ
-509 FDDAFVEATSF
+509 
-520 YHYNPNSAV
+520 N
-529 SCFHCGALSAGAA
+529 
-542 CVNILV
+542 
-548 TIIIIMSSSLSSSSA
+548 
-563 SLSSSSPSSSKYN
+563 
-576 SLILT
+576 
-581 RTRSSVGKSVQTV
+581 
-594 TKLPTFTSSVVL
+594 
-606 RDSAYSSNMTNDRIG
+606 
-621 YTPTRSSSYTLHPV
+621 PV

-644 PAVNSKKEPASA
+644 PAVSSKKEPASA

-662 GNGPLATGNKRGVA
+662 GNGPLATGNKRGVT
-676 KALPVLEKRNS
+676 KAPPVLEKRNS

-814 IKSKDVKMKSEKCQ
+814 IKTKDVKMKSEKCQ

-834 DHQSPVQG
+834 DHQSPAQS
-842 VDRKEQVVIA
+842 VDRKEQVVIT

-964 SAYDTPISRLC
+964 SAYDAPISRLC

-1031 QKRCSSMRTSSNRG
+1031 QKRCSSMRTSANRG

-1054 TSSRSRHFSNS
+1054 TSARSRHFSNS

-1147 DNCMQKAAAS
+1147 DNCMQKAAVS

-1172 FDTPLAVSGTEQTS
+1172 FDTPPAVSGTEQTS

>member
-1 MNLKKVVVLRK
+1 
-12 HDGKGGGFQSHL
+12 
-24 RRPSQFRR
+24 
-32 NKPADIIPTA
+32 
-42 VASKLPTLDG
+42 LPTLDG
-52 ISVPRAAPNQ
+52 ISVPRAVPNQ

-85 VAGEKAGSLRYI
+85 VAGEKAGSLR
-97 GTVQGREGFYCGIEL
+97 
-112 DEPIG
+112 
-117 SHDGALNGIR
+117 
-127 YFQTNPN
+127 TNPN

-146 IVDHKQSFKP
+146 IVDQKPSFKP

-174 EDRNSDLMVQSDI
+174 EDPNSDLMVQSDI

-194 ANSSLLSADL
+194 ANSSLLAAADL
-204 TTPYQATSEADLF
+204 TTTPYQATSEADLF
-217 SAVDVQKSPS
+217 SVVDVQKSPS
-227 TSVDN
+227 ASLDN
-232 NSSSSKEWSKE
+232 TNCSKQWSKE
-243 TAAVVSVCPAVDDLN
+243 ATTTASVCPVVDDLN
-258 VTITVDVADQQLN
+258 VTITVDDIPD
-271 QHTVCL
+271 QHTVCF
-277 QSAENSKPPSY
+277 QSAENPKPALY

-294 QSELIKSDDDDR
+294 QSELTTIKSDDDEQ
-306 QQLSTFDNKMVNIM
+306 QQLSTFDNKMVNLI
-320 TSCDNTTS
+320 TSCNNTIS

-333 SATTTLSTDE
+333 SAITTLSSTDE

-352 PSENKKIKYEPN
+352 PSKNKKIKYEPN
-364 KMTIKSSD
+364 KITIKSSD

-422 EIKSR
+422 EVKSR
-427 IAQSIQL
+427 IAQSIQV
-434 KPTAKITAA
+434 KPAAKITAP
-443 SQNNRA
+443 SQNTRTQ
-449 EQFPSSK
+449 QFPSSK

-470 SENPTKG
+470 GENRTTKASG

-484 ANDISKHIISTKR
+484 ANDISKHITSTKS

-502 KLRAQSR
+502 KLRAPS
-509 FDDAFVEATSF
+509 ELF
-520 YHYNPNSAV
+520 YFKSEFNKNNFIIIFFCIY
-529 SCFHCGALSAGAA
+529 
-542 CVNILV
+542 IV
-548 TIIIIMSSSLSSSSA
+548 TI
-563 SLSSSSPSSSKYN
+563 
-576 SLILT
+576 LIEIQFF
-581 RTRSSVGKSVQTV
+581 KSVQIV
-594 TKLPTFTSSVVL
+594 TKLPTFNTSSVVL

-621 YTPTRSSSYTLHPV
+621 NTQTRSSSYTLHPV
-635 SSRFVQSFQ
+635 SKFVQSFQ
-644 PAVNSKKEPASA
+644 PVVNSKKDPASTTA
-656 AVVKRP
+656 VKRQ
-662 GNGPLATGNKRGVA
+662 GNGPLGTSKRSIA
-676 KALPVLEKRNS
+676 KVPVLEKKNS

-723 LHQRNANVKNELEK
+723 LRQRNANVKNELEK

-772 KHEEAIRCLEI
+772 KHREAIRCLEI
-783 ALKQEHDQHL
+783 TLKQEHDQHL

-814 IKSKDVKMKSEKCQ
+814 IKTKDVKIKSEKCQ

-834 DHQSPVQG
+834 DHHSPVQD
-842 VDRKEQVVIA
+842 VDRKEQVIA
-852 DVRYVNHEKEIDSL
+852 DVRYVNHVKEIDSL

-872 KSEENRELRS
+872 KTEENRELRS

-899 RVILLDQKN
+899 RLILLDQKN

-964 SAYDTPISRLC
+964 SAYDTPISRFC
-975 SSSESTT
+975 SSSESSTT
-982 PNVQD
+982 ANNVQD
-987 ELQQN
+987 EMQQN

-1010 KELPVTFYSNEGV
+1010 KELPVTFYSNEGGV
-1023 EKKILEND
+1023 EKKILQND
-1031 QKRCSSMRTSSNRG
+1031 HQQRSSSLKTLANR
-1045 EKIGRKLTT
+1045 EKIGRRLTT
-1054 TSSRSRHFSNS
+1054 SARSRHFSNS
-1065 SDASDADE
+1065 SDAGDADA
-1073 AYKHRRRV
+1073 AYMHRRRV
-1081 QSDCEMVEK
+1081 QSDCEIVEK
-1090 ENQRVLPNCTG
+1090 ENQRMLPNCTG
-1101 RGDLPAS
+1101 RSDLPAS
-1108 ESSNADS
+1108 ESSNEDS

-1120 DCTDSPRRCSHAEKR
+1120 GCTDCPERCSQDDEKR
-1135 CQLAGSTDYCKG
+1135 CQLASGSTDYCKG
-1147 DNCMQKAAAS
+1147 DNCMQKVAAS

-1172 FDTPLAVSGTEQTS
+1172 FDTPPAVSGTEQKS
-1186 KHVGGQV
+1186 KHVLDGQV

>member
-1 MNLKKVVVLRK
+1 MKL
-12 HDGKGGGFQSHL
+12 DGKGGGFQSHL

-427 IAQSIQL
+427 IAQSIQV

-443 SQNNRA
+443 SQNN
-449 EQFPSSK
+449 SK
-456 QSSQESSS
+456 Q
-464 SNEACH
+464 
-470 SENPTKG
+470 
-477 VTVRNRS
+477 
-484 ANDISKHIISTKR
+484 
-497 SDMVP
+497 
-502 KLRAQSR
+502 
-509 FDDAFVEATSF
+509 
-520 YHYNPNSAV
+520 YNLSCPNM
-529 SCFHCGALSAGAA
+529 
-542 CVNILV
+542 IL
-548 TIIIIMSSSLSSSSA
+548 IDFL
-563 SLSSSSPSSSKYN
+563 N
-576 SLILT
+576 S
-581 RTRSSVGKSVQTV
+581 
-594 TKLPTFTSSVVL
+594 
-606 RDSAYSSNMTNDRIG
+606 
-621 YTPTRSSSYTLHPV
+621 
-635 SSRFVQSFQ
+635 
-644 PAVNSKKEPASA
+644 
-656 AVVKRP
+656 
-662 GNGPLATGNKRGVA
+662 
-676 KALPVLEKRNS
+676 
-687 TSIKRMVDEHKYQEI
+687 
-702 VKGFLALSV
+702 
-711 TFNHY
+711 
-716 QDHLIPV
+716 HL
-723 LHQRNANVKNELEK
+723 Q
-737 LKAAFESTVCEYEK
+737 
-751 IKEERE
+751 
-757 ELCKQHAKTIDELNE
+757 
-772 KHEEAIRCLEI
+772 
-783 ALKQEHDQHL
+783 
-793 KQICEDNEKILDKLR
+793 
-808 STFDEK
+808 
-814 IKSKDVKMKSEKCQ
+814 KMKFSK
-828 IEVCQL
+828 
-834 DHQSPVQG
+834 
-842 VDRKEQVVIA
+842 R
-852 DVRYVNHEKEIDSL
+852 
-866 RAVLEM
+866 
-872 KSEENRELRS
+872 
-882 RLAEREKEIE
+882 
-892 EAMKMKS
+892 
-899 RVILLDQKN
+899 ILLLRN
-908 AELKEALEL
+908 
-917 KKTTE
+917 
-922 KRLSQRHHD
+922 
-931 LVRSCEREKENSRRL
+931 
-946 QMDKEQLQFQLE
+946 
-958 RVLMSQ
+958 
-964 SAYDTPISRLC
+964 
-975 SSSESTT
+975 
-982 PNVQD
+982 
-987 ELQQN
+987 
-992 SMSQSLIQIYAD
+992 
-1004 CSPRYS
+1004 
-1010 KELPVTFYSNEGV
+1010 TFY
-1023 EKKILEND
+1023 IMW
-1031 QKRCSSMRTSSNRG
+1031 R
-1045 EKIGRKLTT
+1045 
-1054 TSSRSRHFSNS
+1054 
-1065 SDASDADE
+1065 
-1073 AYKHRRRV
+1073 
-1081 QSDCEMVEK
+1081 
-1090 ENQRVLPNCTG
+1090 
-1101 RGDLPAS
+1101 
-1108 ESSNADS
+1108 
-1115 MLMTV
+1115 ML
-1120 DCTDSPRRCSHAEKR
+1120 R
-1135 CQLAGSTDYCKG
+1135 
-1147 DNCMQKAAAS
+1147 
-1157 CIDSGIFTASYHSDI
+1157 
-1172 FDTPLAVSGTEQTS
+1172 
-1186 KHVGGQV
+1186 
-1193 GGDFAE
+1193 
-1199 QS
+1199 

>member
-1 MNLKKVVVLRK
+1 LAILLAMNLKKVVLCK

-427 IAQSIQL
+427 IAQSIQV

-484 ANDISKHIISTKR
+484 TNDINKHITSTKR

-502 KLRAQSR
+502 KLRAQ
-509 FDDAFVEATSF
+509 
-520 YHYNPNSAV
+520 N
-529 SCFHCGALSAGAA
+529 
-542 CVNILV
+542 
-548 TIIIIMSSSLSSSSA
+548 
-563 SLSSSSPSSSKYN
+563 
-576 SLILT
+576 
-581 RTRSSVGKSVQTV
+581 
-594 TKLPTFTSSVVL
+594 
-606 RDSAYSSNMTNDRIG
+606 
-621 YTPTRSSSYTLHPV
+621 PV

-676 KALPVLEKRNS
+676 KVPPVLEKRNS

-852 DVRYVNHEKEIDSL
+852 DVPMRYVNHEKEIDSL

-982 PNVQD
+982 PNMQD

-1031 QKRCSSMRTSSNRG
+1031 QKRCSSMRTSANRG
-1045 EKIGRKLTT
+1045 EKIGRKLTI
-1054 TSSRSRHFSNS
+1054 TSARSRHFSNS

-1135 CQLAGSTDYCKG
+1135 SQLAGSTDYCKG
-1147 DNCMQKAAAS
+1147 DNCMQKAAVS

-1172 FDTPLAVSGTEQTS
+1172 FDTPPAVSGTEQTS

-1193 GGDFAE
+1193 GAK
-1199 QS
+1199 Q